1 MTAGG
6 RFLLAVLAVAATGC
20 EALRVSEA
28 KTRFIEDETRHHVYN
43 QPISQV
49 WTGVRQLLFER
60 GFEARDSDVAGSF
73 AIETA
78 PIFSY
83 GGNPVGF
90 EQVVNGRTVTT
101 KCDYLLLGTKITE
114 ASCKVEFTKR
124 ETGPTGTTSG
134 RDLDLEWTLLQRID
148 PEEAARIETGARE
161 AGRQARDQ

>member
-28 KTRFIEDETRHHVYN
+28 KTRFIEDETRQHVYS

-73 AIETA
+73 AVETA
-78 PIFSY
+78 PMFSPD
-83 GGNPVGF
+83 GK
-90 EQVVNGRTVTT
+90 T

-148 PEEAARIETGARE
+148 PEEAARIMTGARE
-161 AGRQARDQ
+161 AGRQARDE